1 MLSSIVVDV
10 RGKGCRKTSAEVK
23 GLDKYEGKGVFK
35 VNEGGKYS
43 QTLHKK

>member
-1 MLSSIVVDV
+1 MVDV
-10 RGKGCRKTSAEVK
+10 REKGCRETSAEVRC
-23 GLDKYEGKGVFK
+23 LDKFEGKGVFK